1 MSPASTTIETLEQV
15 GQQLLNTGDMLGK
28 AIASLIIILV
38 LLLIRKALN
47 RLIIKSDL
55 TSSNAYFW
63 HKLVGYSVTVM
74 IVLSVGG
81 IWLYG
86 IDNLATFLGL
96 LVAGLIVALQEPVVN
111 LAGWLFIL
119 ARHPIA
125 LGDRIEIDNIR
136 GDVVDIGPLFF
147 SVMEIGQWVD
157 ADQSTGRI
165 IHIPNKLVF
174 SNPIANY
181 TQQFSYIWDEI
192 PVLITFESNWEKAK
206 GILEQIITNMA
217 PTFTEAEE
225 RALRELAT
233 RYFIKLGKLTPI
245 VYTTVS
251 DSGVVLTIRYLTPV
265 RQRRNMEREI
275 WEAVLQAFG
284 REDDI
289 DFAYNT
295 QRVFY
300 NPREG
305 KPGVRGP
312 RPRGGGQ

>member
-1 MSPASTTIETLEQV
+1 MSPNSATVDALEQV

-38 LLLIRKALN
+38 LLVVRKALN
-47 RLIIKSDL
+47 KLIIKSDL

-63 HKLVGYSVTVM
+63 HKLIGYTITVM
-74 IVLSVGG
+74 MVLAVGG

-86 IDNLATFLGL
+86 VNNLATFLGL
-96 LVAGLIVALQEPVVN
+96 LTAGLIVALQEPVVN

-125 LGDRIEIDNIR
+125 LGDRIEIDHIR
-136 GDVVDIGPLFF
+136 GDVIDIGPLFF

-181 TQQFSYIWDEI
+181 TQQFPYIWDEV
-192 PVLITFESNWEKAK
+192 PVLVTFESNWEKAK
-206 GILEQIITNMA
+206 GILEEIITGMA
-217 PTFTEAEE
+217 PTFTKKEE
-225 RALRELAT
+225 RELRELAT

-251 DSGVVLTIRYLTPV
+251 DSGVMLTIRYLTPV

-275 WEAVLQAFG
+275 WESVLQAFG
-284 REDDI
+284 GEDDI

-305 KPGVRGP
+305 KPGTGGP
-312 RPRGGGQ
+312 KPKKGGT